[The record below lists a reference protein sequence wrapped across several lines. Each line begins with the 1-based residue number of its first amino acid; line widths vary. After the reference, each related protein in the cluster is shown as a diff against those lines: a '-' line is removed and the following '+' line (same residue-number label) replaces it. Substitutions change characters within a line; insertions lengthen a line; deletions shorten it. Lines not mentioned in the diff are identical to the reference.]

1 MEKGG
6 QTMFRRIAGV
16 IGAWLLVWAVIR
28 AAPLP
33 AGTAAPEA
41 FLDARCA
48 VYVRYDGWEKHRETW
63 EKTAFAE
70 VLRNGLQPAMQ
81 KIGDQ
86 ILQSLQSLP
95 ETSEILQ
102 QLQKHLPPVLEH
114 LNAHGLVF
122 GLQLVEPQDGRV
134 QLTLVL
140 PEQAKQEPHLAA
152 LIRMVAESNNWKI
165 TAVQLRERKIQQVQI
180 ADSSWK
186 ISWWSEANHLL
197 LLIGTES
204 PELTLDVAEG
214 KKPSLL
220 QSEWFKRVSL
230 PPGYASC
237 LRGYVNGQP
246 LLEALRQLGPGWRK
260 VIEVTGLEDIPA
272 ISFHVGAQDRAL
284 RSTLTVHLKP
294 GSRKGLAALFPTVEQ
309 GIEPYL
315 RGQKALP
322 PLSPRGDVTVQRF
335 DLAQGISQLRSI
347 IQTVADVIDEQE
359 SGKSVRDFFDKA
371 GQMPELEWL
380 RELLPHLDS
389 LWVYTDASAD
399 GLLSTGILLGVH
411 LQNVAGARKA
421 LAKIKSFQNNGLA
434 LQVHRSKYRG
444 VELICLKVQSAT
456 GFGLPLIPTLGIV
469 DDWLFVALYPQ
480 PIQGVI
486 ARRELAQL
494 SRWKPSP
501 EAEKVLASLPSG
513 KARLVGFSESDP
525 RGTVEFLMSVMPMVG
540 GLISAF
546 SGGDFDVTVIPP
558 AQLITE
564 PLFPNVT
571 LYLAE
576 PDAFRIESY
585 DSLPLNSFFALN
597 WNGGLILL
605 SLWLQFSGLAGN

>member
-1 MEKGG
+1 MKKGG

-220 QSEWFKRVSL
+220 QSEWFKRVSV

-389 LWVYTDASAD
+389 LWVHTDASAD

-444 VELICLKVQSAT
+444 VELICLKVQSPT
-456 GFGLPLIPTLGIV
+456 GFGLPLIPTLAIV

-585 DSLPLNSFFALN
+585 DSLPVNSFFALN

>member
-1 MEKGG
+1 
-6 QTMFRRIAGV
+6 
-16 IGAWLLVWAVIR
+16 
-28 AAPLP
+28 
-33 AGTAAPEA
+33 
-41 FLDARCA
+41 

-81 KIGDQ
+81 KMGDQ
-86 ILQSLQSLP
+86 VLKSLQSLP

-122 GLQLVEPQDGRV
+122 GLQLVKPQDGRV

-152 LIRMVAESNNWKI
+152 LIRMVAESNGWKI

-421 LAKIKSFQNNGLA
+421 LAKIKSFQNNGFT

-444 VELICLKVQSAT
+444 VELICLKVQPPT
-456 GFGLPLIPTLGIV
+456 GFGLPLIPTLAIV

-501 EAEKVLASLPSG
+501 EAEKILASLPSG

-558 AQLITE
+558 AQLIAE